1 MKLSSVFTHS
11 VTRHARRLGAAS
23 LLACSA
29 ATGIVSVSADAWGGV
44 RAVCAEGALDPVVF
58 ATSSTA
64 EDVFWFTPDH
74 CRMSVRDNANITAW
88 HYASTSIP
96 LDLSADTFV
105 EVRARVIGADGAN
118 TQRPQVCM
126 ATYSYNDN
134 GTLIGSSGS
143 TCTSRQARPRRLCR
157 GRSTCLPTE
166 QSWRTSLRGRATT
179 QAARRAPSRTSR
191 PSSEG
196 EPCPS

>member
-143 TCTSRQARPRRLCR
+143 TCTSQT
-157 GRSTCLPTE
+157 SPTS
-166 QSWRTSLRGRATT
+166 QTL
-179 QAARRAPSRTSR
+179 SRTINVPAHGAIVANFAAWTGNHASGTTG
-191 PSSEG
+191 SITHIKAFF
-196 EPCPS
+196 